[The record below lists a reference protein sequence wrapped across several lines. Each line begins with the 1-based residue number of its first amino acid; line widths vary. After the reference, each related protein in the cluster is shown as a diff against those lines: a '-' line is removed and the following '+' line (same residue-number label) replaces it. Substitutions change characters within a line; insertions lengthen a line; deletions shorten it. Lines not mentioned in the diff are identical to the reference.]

1 MKKSL
6 LGHLYSHIRGSAE
19 DVATMSLQ
27 YLLTYYDPL
36 RKSFN
41 ELLADRLGV
50 TFDAN
55 TAYECQS
62 VGDEQERPDMS
73 GTDTEGNEVIL
84 CEAKFYAGL
93 TSNQPLTYLER
104 LRKEGGKGLVFICP
118 KDRVVSLWDTL
129 KAKCK
134 DNTIVTISDICISV
148 DTVNMAI
155 VSWEEI
161 ITNLTRTA
169 DAVEKSAL
177 ADIEQLSGYC
187 EQIVSSAFIPFKEEE
202 LGAIVA
208 KKYEQLM
215 YVLDRVLDT
224 ILSDK
229 TVQADVNG
237 LRPTPHR
244 HGYRRYFRLNG
255 LSVDLCL
262 DLELWANDKCVD
274 TPIWV
279 RFKDDRWTTP
289 NHFIDC
295 VSSIPT
301 ARKCK
306 VKGDIYLAID
316 VPCGVVEDDVV
327 DGIKK
332 QVYDYLRFFETII
345 DLSGKQSNIVI

>member
-50 TFDAN
+50 TFD
-55 TAYECQS
+55 TDTTYECQS

-73 GTDTEGNEVIL
+73 GTDTEGKEVIL

-134 DNTIVTISDICISV
+134 DNTIVTISDTCISV
-148 DTVNMAI
+148 DAVNMAI

-161 ITNLTRTA
+161 LANLTRTA

-187 EQIVSSAFIPFKEEE
+187 EQIASNAFIPFKEEE
-202 LGAIVA
+202 LGAKEA

-215 YVLDRVLDT
+215 YILDRVVDVMLA
-224 ILSDK
+224 DK
-229 TVQADVNG
+229 RVEASVSG
-237 LRPTPHR
+237 LRPTPVR
-244 HGYRRYFRLNG
+244 HGYKRYVHVNSLNM
-255 LSVDLCL
+255 DLCL
-262 DLELWANDKCVD
+262 DLEIWADDRYAD
-274 TPIWV
+274 TPFWV
-279 RFKDDRWTTP
+279 SFRKEGWKTSKED
-289 NHFIDC
+289 HAI
-295 VSSIPT
+295 T
-301 ARKCK
+301 AGITATRRCIN
-306 VKGDIYLAID
+306 KGGYIYLAID

-327 DGIKK
+327 EGVKRQI
-332 QVYDYLRFFETII
+332 YDYLRLFESH
-345 DLSGKQSNIVI
+345 L